1 MREGFDKE
9 IDSLL
14 RRTARANAGAR
25 GNGARA
31 AKPDTHL
38 DADELAAFAEGA
50 LPEAARL
57 NAVSHLA
64 DCGECRSL
72 AVNLTSA
79 AGVESKLER
88 HTLAAAAS
96 PARESVAKRGW
107 LAAIFAPRTL
117 RYVAPAL
124 AVCVVAVV
132 SFITLRSRN
141 GSGLVSLRDTGSQTA
156 SPSIATSPNSA
167 QPSVEGA
174 MNSNASPNMN
184 AATTAQGTAGPSLD
198 DKSQPEAPAPEFR
211 NKKDAGADAPDGSA
225 PGGTAESKAAGE
237 VAEAQP
243 PSPAKE
249 SAKEEDDASAPPPP
263 REAMKTA
270 PPVAGMPASKSGDN
284 IKAGPPPAQSNDE
297 LAYNN
302 DSQQQR
308 AAQKR
313 GLEPQAPD
321 GGARQRS
328 AANNTSVGAGLSATP
343 RDDRDERSRRAE
355 NAPPASRRGGRAD
368 QGTTADGA
376 DRENTSEESRA
387 VAGHRFRRE
396 RGAWVDVN
404 YKQSMSSTGVSRGT
418 DAYRA
423 LVADI
428 PEIGRVA
435 EHLGGEVIVVVRGRA
450 YRIR

>member
-14 RRTARANAGAR
+14 RRSARALAGAR
-25 GNGARA
+25 GNGVGT

-79 AGVESKLER
+79 AGVEAKLEK
-88 HTLAAAAS
+88 HALAAAAS
-96 PARESVAKRGW
+96 PARESVAKRSW

-117 RYVAPAL
+117 SYVVPAL
-124 AVCVVAVV
+124 AVCLVAVV
-132 SFITLRSRN
+132 SFIALRSRS
-141 GSGLVSLRDTGSQTA
+141 GSGLVSLRAPGNESA
-156 SPSIATSPNSA
+156 SSPSIATSQNSS
-167 QPSVEGA
+167 QPPTEGA
-174 MNSNASPNMN
+174 LNSNASSNTN
-184 AATTAQGTAGPSLD
+184 TATTTQGTAGPTLD
-198 DKSQPEAPAPEFR
+198 DKSAAETHAPEFR
-211 NKKDAGADAPDGSA
+211 NKDVGTDAPDGSA
-225 PGGTAESKAAGE
+225 PGARAESKAAGE
-237 VAEAQP
+237 AAAAP
-243 PSPAKE
+243 PPPPAKE
-249 SAKEEDDASAPPPP
+249 KEEDAAGGAPPP
-263 REAMKTA
+263 REAMKA
-270 PPVAGMPASKSGDN
+270 APVAEVPAPKSADN
-284 IKAGPPPAQSNDE
+284 TKAGPPPAQANDE

-302 DSQQQR
+302 EAQQQQR
-308 AAQKR
+308 GAQKR
-313 GLEPQAPD
+313 GLEPQSPD

-328 AANNTSVGAGLSATP
+328 AANNASSGGGLASTP
-343 RDDRDERSRRAE
+343 RDDKDARSRRAE
-355 NAPPASRRGGRAD
+355 NAPPATRRSGRGD
-368 QGTTADGA
+368 QITVDGA
-376 DRENTSEESRA
+376 DRENTSEESRS

-404 YKQSMSSTGVSRGT
+404 YKSTMSSMGVRRGT

-423 LVADI
+423 LVADN

-435 EHLGGEVIVVVRGRA
+435 EQLGGEVLVVIRGRA

>member
-14 RRTARANAGAR
+14 RRTARASVGAR
-25 GNGARA
+25 GNGAGTS
-31 AKPDTHL
+31 KPDTHL
-38 DADELAAFAEGA
+38 DADELAAFAEGT

-79 AGVESKLER
+79 AGVGAKLEK
-88 HTLAAAAS
+88 HAVAAAAS
-96 PARESVAKRGW
+96 PARESAAKRGW

-132 SFITLRSRN
+132 SFIALRSRS
-141 GSGLVSLRDTGSQTA
+141 GGGLVSLRDTGSQSA
-156 SPSIATSPNSA
+156 RPSIATSQNGA
-167 QPSVEGA
+167 QPSAESA
-174 MNSNASPNMN
+174 MNSNASSNMST
-184 AATTAQGTAGPSLD
+184 ATTAPSTAGPTLD
-198 DKSQPEAPAPEFR
+198 DKSQTEALAPEFR
-211 NKKDAGADAPDGSA
+211 NKKDVGADAPDGSA
-225 PGGTAESKAAGE
+225 PGANVESKASGE

-243 PSPAKE
+243 PPPPAKE
-249 SAKEEDDASAPPPP
+249 SAKEEDAAGGAPAP
-263 REAMKTA
+263 REVMKAA
-270 PPVAGMPASKSGDN
+270 PPVAEAPASKSADN
-284 IKAGPPPAQSNDE
+284 VKAGPPPAQTNDE

-302 DSQQQR
+302 EQQR

-328 AANNTSVGAGLSATP
+328 PANNAALGGGLASTS
-343 RDDRDERSRRAE
+343 RDDRPRRGEDAAKRGGGRSDRRA
-355 NAPPASRRGGRAD
+355 
-368 QGTTADGA
+368 TADSE
-376 DRENTSEESRA
+376 RENTSEESRA

-404 YKQSMSSTGVSRGT
+404 YKSTMSSTGVRRGT
-418 DAYRA
+418 DEYRS
-423 LVADI
+423 LVAGT

-435 EHLGGEVIVVVRGRA
+435 EQLGGEVIIVVKGRA